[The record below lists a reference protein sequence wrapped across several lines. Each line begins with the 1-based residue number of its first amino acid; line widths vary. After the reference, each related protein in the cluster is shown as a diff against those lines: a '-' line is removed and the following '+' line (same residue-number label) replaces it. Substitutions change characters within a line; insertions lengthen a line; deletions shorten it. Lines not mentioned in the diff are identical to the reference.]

1 MHQHVRATDSIHSG
15 AAAATLLDARRHTRA
30 NKTSLLC
37 VVDAMKYLVLINI
50 GAVSHITASRDIGAQ
65 IKMHHLVAF
74 EAAADGDKRRQMS
87 NGHLS

>member
-1 MHQHVRATDSIHSG
+1 MCITMCALLIPAIVAQQQRCWMH
-15 AAAATLLDARRHTRA
+15 AATPEQT
-30 NKTSLLC
+30 TSLLC
-37 VVDAMKYLVLINI
+37 VLDAMKYLVLINI